1 MVPSMTFK
9 LMLWSK
15 EILEVMF
22 FTGLIGCTVVVF
34 LSWIS
39 ILKSAF
45 SENSED

>member
-1 MVPSMTFK
+1 MSFK

-15 EILEVMF
+15 NILEIMF
-22 FTGLIGCTVVVF
+22 FTGLIGCVGVVF

-45 SENSED
+45 SEKSED

>member
-1 MVPSMTFK
+1 MTFK

-15 EILEVMF
+15 DILEGMF

-34 LSWIS
+34 LSWVS

-45 SENSED
+45 SERSED

>member
-1 MVPSMTFK
+1 MTFK

-15 EILEVMF
+15 DILEVMF
-22 FTGLIGCTVVVF
+22 FAGLIGCIGVVF
-34 LSWIS
+34 LSWVS

>member
-1 MVPSMTFK
+1 MTFK

-15 EILEVMF
+15 DILEVMF
-22 FTGLIGCTVVVF
+22 FAGLTGCTAVVF

-45 SENSED
+45 SEKSED

>member
-1 MVPSMTFK
+1 MSFK

-22 FTGLIGCTVVVF
+22 FTGLIGCVGVVF

-45 SENSED
+45 SENTED

>member
-1 MVPSMTFK
+1 
-9 LMLWSK
+9 MLWSK
-15 EILEVMF
+15 NLLEVMF
-22 FTGLIGCTVVVF
+22 FAGLIGCIGVVL

>member
-1 MVPSMTFK
+1 MTFK

-15 EILEVMF
+15 DILEVMF
-22 FTGLIGCTVVVF
+22 FAGLTGCIGVVF

-45 SENSED
+45 SEKNED